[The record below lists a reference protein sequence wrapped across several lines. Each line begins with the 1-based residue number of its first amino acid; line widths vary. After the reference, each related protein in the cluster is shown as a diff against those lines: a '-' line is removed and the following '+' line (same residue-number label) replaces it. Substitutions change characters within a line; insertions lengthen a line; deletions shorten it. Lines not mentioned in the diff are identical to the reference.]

1 MRKIVPLFICAIFL
15 LCSCKHGDHSYKSSW
30 SYDEV
35 SHWRSCE
42 SDDCSAVTARA
53 EHSFSDD
60 KSDGML
66 VCSVCSFTKPSD
78 QYPAPHVH
86 ELSDSYTA
94 SSTHHWKTCS
104 VCNEA
109 IFETHSF
116 DTEVVVTPPSSDNE
130 GMAERCCILCNRIV
144 SVTLPRLPE
153 KMSEEDW
160 KSCFDLLNVRINE
173 RSKSGSL
180 ISEDCTYEVDSTLVA
195 LVNEGGNIYYSREI
209 LSNMDFSQ
217 HYDKF
222 SHYGGGVY
230 RSDSLEI
237 IQNGSKIKANDVTV
251 SFLGDTLQSISYSI
265 KLGSFGTMSYSYT
278 FSDWGLIKL
287 SPTYF
292 DIQTLDSLLDE
303 SKFGNGLT
311 LTYQKYDYNGNYT
324 ESQLTIHQG
333 SYMCKKFQN
342 GSFKGMSNGD
352 AKMATDALLS
362 HLYAILSSFGSN
374 DLVYED
380 FYDSYTYVGEGIEI
394 SGIGY
399 VTSCDVIVSEGCI
412 YTLNIQLANETSYY
426 YDIYYA

>member
-1 MRKIVPLFICAIFL
+1 
-15 LCSCKHGDHSYKSSW
+15 
-30 SYDEV
+30 
-35 SHWRSCE
+35 
-42 SDDCSAVTARA
+42 
-53 EHSFSDD
+53 
-60 KSDGML
+60 
-66 VCSVCSFTKPSD
+66 
-78 QYPAPHVH
+78 
-86 ELSDSYTA
+86 
-94 SSTHHWKTCS
+94 
-104 VCNEA
+104 
-109 IFETHSF
+109 
-116 DTEVVVTPPSSDNE
+116 
-130 GMAERCCILCNRIV
+130 
-144 SVTLPRLPE
+144 
-153 KMSEEDW
+153 
-160 KSCFDLLNVRINE
+160 
-173 RSKSGSL
+173 
-180 ISEDCTYEVDSTLVA
+180 
-195 LVNEGGNIYYSREI
+195 
-209 LSNMDFSQ
+209 MDFSQ